1 MFVDLPETLR
11 DTCSVVTELE
21 TDNAHGAK
29 ALRVRM
35 DLIRTATMFLSSR
48 PRPDEQVETLALA
61 RLVSE
66 LREEAVALRRRHR
79 VVKRMVLSMMD

>member
-29 ALRVRM
+29 ALRVRV
-35 DLIRTATMFLSSR
+35 DLIRTASMFLATR
-48 PRPDEQVETLALA
+48 PEEKSETLALA

-66 LREEAVALRRRHR
+66 VREEAVALRRRHR
-79 VVKRMVLSMMD
+79 VVKRMVRAMMD

>member
-29 ALRVRM
+29 ALRVRG
-35 DLIRTATMFLSSR
+35 DLIRTASMFLASR
-48 PRPDEQVETLALA
+48 PEEQFETLALA

-66 LREEAVALRRRHR
+66 VREEAVALRKRHR